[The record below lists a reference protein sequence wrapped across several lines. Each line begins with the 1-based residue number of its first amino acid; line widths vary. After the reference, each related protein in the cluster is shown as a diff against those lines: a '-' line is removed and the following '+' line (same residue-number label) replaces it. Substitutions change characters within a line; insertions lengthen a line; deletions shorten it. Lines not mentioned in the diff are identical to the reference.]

1 MKGMNKIRRGKG
13 FRGVVLYA
21 LKPALHHLQTPIII
35 GGNMLGF
42 SVDEIT
48 EEFSRTCNLR
58 KDVQKPV
65 WHNSLRLPKGD
76 NLSNNEWKTIADDYM
91 NRMGFSDTHLRC
103 YVLHDDKDGQ
113 HIHIIASRINILNN
127 QLYLGRNENLISTK
141 IIQELEVNYNLTKT
155 FGPLNLK
162 SKSLERRKATRNELM
177 MEKRTGEPS
186 PKKVIQDA
194 IDKILTNYVPLD
206 LDEFIRKLSKHSI
219 QTIPNISSTGKM
231 NGFSFEY
238 NGVAFKGSK
247 IGKAYSWSNLSN
259 KISVTDKSTESI
271 ILKKHIEKTVQ
282 STFMIQ
288 NIENNN
294 EFFDLETNSIK
305 ENSLLKDHN
314 SDQKVIL
321 LPADTLPKVKNSE
334 SSLIRW
340 FLWIPYLDSLRVLM
354 KKFNKSFLHSINKNT
369 LVNNLKIIKYATF
382 DGERDP
388 LANPVV
394 VKSMKL

>member
-1 MKGMNKIRRGKG
+1 MNKIRRGKG
-13 FRGVVLYA
+13 FRGVVSYA
-21 LKPALHHLQTPIII
+21 LNPASHHLQTPIVI

-48 EEFSRTCNLR
+48 EEFNRTCNLR

-76 NLSNNEWKTIADDYM
+76 CLSNNEWKVIADDYM

-113 HIHIIASRINILNN
+113 HIHIIASRINVLNS

-141 IIQELEVNYNLTKT
+141 IIQELEVKYNLKRTV
-155 FGPLNLK
+155 GPLNLK
-162 SKSLERRKATRNELM
+162 SKSLEREKATRNELM

-186 PKKVIQDA
+186 PKKVIQNT
-194 IDKILTNYVPLD
+194 IDKILTNYVSLD
-206 LDEFIRKLSKHSI
+206 LDKFIRELSKHSI

-238 NGVAFKGSK
+238 NGIAFKGSK

-259 KISVTDKSTESI
+259 KISINAKLTESI
-271 ILKKHIEKTVQ
+271 IIKKHIEESLQ
-282 STFMIQ
+282 SAYMFQ
-288 NIENNN
+288 CIENNN
-294 EFFDLETNSIK
+294 ECLGLEIHSIK
-305 ENSLLKDHN
+305 ENSLLKDHD
-314 SDQKVIL
+314 SDQPVIL

-334 SSLIRW
+334 STLIRW
-340 FLWIPYLDSLRVLM
+340 LLWIPYLDSLQMLM
-354 KKFNKSFLHSINKNT
+354 KKFNKSFIHSFNK
-369 LVNNLKIIKYATF
+369 LGAVKDLKMTKQVIC
-382 DGERDP
+382 DGEKGSTGP
-388 LANPVV
+388 QVIF
-394 VKSMKL
+394 KSMKL